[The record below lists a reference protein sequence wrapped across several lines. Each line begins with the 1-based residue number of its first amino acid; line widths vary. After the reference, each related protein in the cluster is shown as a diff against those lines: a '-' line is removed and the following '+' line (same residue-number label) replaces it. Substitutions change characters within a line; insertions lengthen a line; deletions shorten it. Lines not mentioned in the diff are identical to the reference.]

1 MWGAG
6 VCDAQHADAFLA
18 RDAVVRIDG
27 AALDSAI
34 DHICVVRE
42 SAGPRPADDNVA
54 GVRHGVPD
62 AAEEIMRQGLSSV
75 SWSKVVVSW
84 RSAHTVLPVAHNRL
98 VALRRSGWRRSFEWI
113 ERAHEGRPIMRGLS
127 QYLLG
132 LEETWVQRCSEAESA
147 SHLESG
153 ASAQN

>member
-27 AALDSAI
+27 AALDSAN

-42 SAGPRPADDNVA
+42 SAGPRPADDNAA